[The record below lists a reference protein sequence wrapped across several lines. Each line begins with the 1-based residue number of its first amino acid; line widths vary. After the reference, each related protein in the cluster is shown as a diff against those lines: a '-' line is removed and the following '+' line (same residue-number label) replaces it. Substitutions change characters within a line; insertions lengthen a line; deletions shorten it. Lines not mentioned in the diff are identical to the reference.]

1 MADVAM
7 PAAEQD
13 ARRVIHALLRH
24 GTRLRRHAEQLA
36 AVLSRSHV
44 DQAFD

>member
-1 MADVAM
+1 M
-7 PAAEQD
+7 
-13 ARRVIHALLRH
+13 RYRGY

-44 DQAFD
+44 DQAFV